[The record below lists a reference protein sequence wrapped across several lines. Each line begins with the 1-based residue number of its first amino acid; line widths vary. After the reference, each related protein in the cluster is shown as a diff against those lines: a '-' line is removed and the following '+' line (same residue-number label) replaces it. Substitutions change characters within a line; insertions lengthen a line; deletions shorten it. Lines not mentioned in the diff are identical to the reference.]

1 MTVFNA
7 DQNQGAKL
15 CVWSARSVWDRALRI
30 FPFYSYFLEW
40 RCNSCLGVYLGHF
53 FLAHLLHHVTIAT
66 NSRTCSSLKQ

>member
-7 DQNQGAKL
+7 DQNQGAEL
-15 CVWSARSVWDRALRI
+15 CVWSARSVWDSALWI

-40 RCNSCLGVYLGHF
+40 RCNFGVHLGHF
-53 FLAHLLHHVTIAT
+53 FLTHLLHHVTIAT